1 MERTLR
7 RFAGALGHEVRF
19 QTSSDALRADLSHNQ
34 PDLIVLDLS
43 LGAETGLDILEWLVE
58 HHPQIPIVFLSGQG
72 DELLDTARRIAQGN
86 GLTVSGTVNKA
97 NMVRELPDVLARR
110 SVPEPPAK
118 KTPPPPQAEAPL
130 DVDALRVHL
139 AAGRIEP
146 YFQPIVSARTLES
159 VGAEVLARL
168 RLPDGT
174 ILGAGAFIPLAERS
188 GLIMEVTRVLSE
200 RLIELAPQ
208 LKPLGFDFLSVNL
221 SAANVQGEDVAVLIK
236 RLVDAFSGGTRIV
249 IELTETAMLSDLQQM
264 RALTSQLRL
273 GGASL
278 SIDDF
283 GVGYSSIRALA
294 ELPYDALKI
303 DLSFVAEMFDSE
315 KAANLVDSML
325 RMGHSLSLDVVAE
338 GVETEAQ
345 RDRLIAMGV
354 DRLQGYL
361 FGRPMPIDQL
371 VCSSDQAD
379 QPASRAGS
387 RTGHLTG
394 SGRDSR
400 TDFQTASL
408 ADSLTNS

>member
-110 SVPEPPAK
+110 SMPEPSK
-118 KTPPPPQAEAPL
+118 KAPPPPKAEAPL
-130 DVDALRVHL
+130 DVDELRAHL

-146 YFQPIVSARTLES
+146 YFQPIVSARTLKP
-159 VGAEVLARL
+159 VGAEVLSRL

-200 RLIELAPQ
+200 RLIQLAPQ
-208 LKPLGFDFLSVNL
+208 LRPLGFDFLSVNL

-264 RALTSQLRL
+264 RALTSHLRL

-371 VCSSDQAD
+371 VCSSDQPD
-379 QPASRAGS
+379 QPAARAGS
-387 RTGHLTG
+387 EPGYLRGA
-394 SGRDSR
+394 RPNPM
-400 TDFQTASL
+400 
-408 ADSLTNS
+408 ADSPAGPH